1 MAKQV
6 AAGKVRVIGGKW
18 RGRRLPLADAAIR
31 PTADRVRETLFNWL
45 DPHLRGANVL
55 DLFAGSGAL
64 GFESASRGAANVV
77 LVEKSRGT
85 AEHLRR
91 LVAELDAAEVTVR
104 NEEARRYLASPD
116 RLPARQYDVV
126 FLDPP
131 FAGHELAELCSHLEQ
146 GSWLSPT
153 AHVYLEMAS
162 NTEFPDLPEKW
173 LLLKNKTAG
182 QVCYALARREA

>member
-1 MAKQV
+1 MAKQF

-18 RGRRLPLADAAIR
+18 RGRRLPLADAVIR

-64 GFESASRGAANVV
+64 GFESASRGAASVV

-85 AEHLRR
+85 AQHLRT
-91 LVAELDAAEVTVR
+91 LVAELDAAEVAVR
-104 NEEARRYLASPD
+104 NEDARRYLASPD
-116 RLPARQYDVV
+116 RLPDQQYDVV

-131 FAGHELAELCSHLEQ
+131 FAEHALAELCSYLEQ
-146 GSWLSPT
+146 GAWLSPV
-153 AHVYLEMAS
+153 AYVYLEMAS
-162 NTEFPDLPEKW
+162 TTEFPDLPENW
-173 LLLKNKTAG
+173 VLLKNQTAG

>member
-1 MAKQV
+1 MAKQF

-64 GFESASRGAANVV
+64 GFESASRGAASVV

-85 AEHLRR
+85 VQHLRA
-91 LVAELDAAEVTVR
+91 LAAELDAAEVTVR
-104 NEEARRYLASPD
+104 NEDARRYLASPD
-116 RLPARQYDVV
+116 RLPAQQYDVV

-131 FAGHELAELCSHLEQ
+131 FVEHELAELCSHLER
-146 GSWLSPT
+146 GAWLSPV
-153 AHVYLEMAS
+153 AHVYLEMAFT
-162 NTEFPDLPEKW
+162 TEFPALPENW
-173 LLLKNKTAG
+173 VLLKNKTAG
-182 QVCYALARREA
+182 QICYALARREA

>member
-1 MAKQV
+1 MAKQF

-18 RGRRLPLADAAIR
+18 RGRRLPLADAVIR

-64 GFESASRGAANVV
+64 GFESASRGAASVG

-85 AEHLRR
+85 AQHLRT
-91 LVAELDAAEVTVR
+91 LVAELDAAEVAVR
-104 NEEARRYLASPD
+104 NEDARRYLASPD
-116 RLPARQYDVV
+116 RLPDQQYDVV

-131 FAGHELAELCSHLEQ
+131 FAEHALAELCSYLEQ
-146 GSWLSPT
+146 GAWLSPV
-153 AHVYLEMAS
+153 AYVYLEMAS
-162 NTEFPDLPEKW
+162 TTEFPDLPENW
-173 LLLKNKTAG
+173 ALLKNQTAG

>member
-85 AEHLRR
+85 AEHLRT
-91 LVAELDAAEVTVR
+91 LVAELDAAEVTVC

-116 RLPARQYDVV
+116 RLPGMNLLSFARIWSRAVGCRR
-126 FLDPP
+126 PP
-131 FAGHELAELCSHLEQ
+131 MFIL
-146 GSWLSPT
+146 
-153 AHVYLEMAS
+153 
-162 NTEFPDLPEKW
+162 KW
-173 LLLKNKTAG
+173 LLTLSFLTCLRSGYCLKTRQLVRFVMHWLVG
-182 QVCYALARREA
+182 RHDILRVYWLT